1 MVQIKSNPLGEIKQK
16 QYKGKSMD
24 HTAKINELSQKIY
37 REAFDFRRTLI
48 EKNRFFI
55 EHPFMERFKYYIEKV
70 GGPKSPLQEVYA
82 PKDTLYFRARLCDY
96 EFAVQKHLQSIAAK
110 SGKPYTSGFHGYDEE
125 NSFVPRPDIITEDG
139 RTNPKYIR
147 YLYVSEDEATAMIEV
162 KPVLESFVSIAKI
175 TSKEPLSLLDIPRS
189 LAGDSDAE
197 SIGFIMGINEFFSS
211 PSLGELKDYLPA
223 QYIAEYIKSLE
234 KFDGIRFHSSLNKTG
249 LNLTIFNYQKCLAV
263 ASKIYA
269 VTQIHYAAECISPYG
284 DHTKLEV

>member
-1 MVQIKSNPLGEIKQK
+1 VKLSKKTKCKGE
-16 QYKGKSMD
+16 SMNY
-24 HTAKINELSQKIY
+24 TTKINELSQKIY
-37 REAFDFRRTLI
+37 RESFDFRQTLI

-55 EHPFMERFKYYIEKV
+55 EHPFMERFKHYIEKV
-70 GGPKSPLQEVYA
+70 GSLQSPLQEVYA

-96 EFAVQKHLQSIAAK
+96 EFAVQKHLQSIALK
-110 SGKPYTSGFHGYDEE
+110 TGKQNPSGFYGYNKE
-125 NSFVPRPDIITEDG
+125 NSFVPSPEIITEDG

-147 YLYVSEDEATAMIEV
+147 YLYVSENEATAMIEV

-175 TSKEPLSLLDIPRS
+175 KAKEPLALLDIPRS
-189 LAGDSDAE
+189 LPEDSDAE

-249 LNLTIFNYQKCLAV
+249 LNLTIFNYQKCLPI

-269 VTQIHYAAECISPYG
+269 VTRIHYAAECISPCG
-284 DHTKLEV
+284 DNTKLEV

>member
-1 MVQIKSNPLGEIKQK
+1 
-16 QYKGKSMD
+16 MD

-37 REAFDFRRTLI
+37 REAFDFRQTLI

-55 EHPFMERFKYYIEKV
+55 EHPFMDRFKHYIEKV
-70 GGPKSPLQEVYA
+70 GSQESPLQQVCT

-96 EFAVQKHLQSIAAK
+96 EFAVQKHLQSITSK
-110 SGKPYTSGFHGYDEE
+110 NGKQDPDGFYGYDKE
-125 NSFVPRPDIITEDG
+125 NSFVPKAEIVTEDG

-175 TSKEPLSLLDIPRS
+175 MTTEPLVLLDIPRS
-189 LAGDSDAE
+189 LAGDSKAE
-197 SIGFIMGINEFFSS
+197 SVGFIMGINEFFSS
-211 PSLGELKDYLPA
+211 PSFGELKDYLPA

-234 KFDGIRFHSSLNKTG
+234 RFDGIRFHSSLNKTG
-249 LNLTIFNYQKCLAV
+249 LNLTIFNYQKCRAV

-269 VTQIHYAAECISPYG
+269 ITQIHYAAECISPYG
-284 DHTKLEV
+284 DHTNLTV